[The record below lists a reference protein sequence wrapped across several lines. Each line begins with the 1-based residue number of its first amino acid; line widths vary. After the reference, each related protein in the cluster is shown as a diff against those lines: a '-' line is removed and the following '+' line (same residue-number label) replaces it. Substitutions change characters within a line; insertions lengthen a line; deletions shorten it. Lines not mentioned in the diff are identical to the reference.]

1 MARFKTSYNVIAK
14 ADPQSANGVHFDLAD
29 DDGNKPENLEFDK
42 SKHDNMGK
50 KDDHEVSFALIQE
63 PGMTLEF
70 AQGLKDVLWVAW
82 GDESHAPACP
92 KTMPATCPDPI
103 FFADHSAPNKLR
115 TVNTNPAHCWFSFTL
130 NFVDPH
136 SQTPTK
142 LIPFDP
148 IGENKNGGIGRSDSS
163 FALTSSTVALLIGVA
178 VVLAI
183 GYVLL
188 T

>member
-1 MARFKTSYNVIAK
+1 MANDKVKYNVIAK
-14 ADPQSANGVHFDLAD
+14 LDPSAPDGVHFDLAD

-42 SKHDNMGK
+42 SKHSGMGK
-50 KDDHEVSFALIQE
+50 KEVHEVTFELIQE

-70 AQGLKDVLWVAW
+70 AQSRKDALWVAW
-82 GDESHAPACP
+82 GDATHAPACP
-92 KTMPATCPDPI
+92 TSRPATAPDPI
-103 FFADHSAPNKLR
+103 FYAQQSSPNKLK
-115 TVNTNPAHCWFSFTL
+115 TVNVNPAHCWFSFTL

-148 IGENKNGGIGRSDSS
+148 IGENKNSGIDRSDTS
-163 FALTSSTVALLIGVA
+163 FVTSTTVAVVACVA

-188 T
+188 N